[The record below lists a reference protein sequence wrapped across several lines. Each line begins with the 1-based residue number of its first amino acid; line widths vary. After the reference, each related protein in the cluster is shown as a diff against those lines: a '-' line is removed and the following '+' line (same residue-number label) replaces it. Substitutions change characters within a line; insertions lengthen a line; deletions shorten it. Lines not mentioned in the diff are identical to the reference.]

1 MVQYCEDNSMRINT
15 DKTKAVLFNT
25 SWKYDF
31 MPQLTMDGNTQL
43 EVVEEFRRLGLN
55 FMSNLSWQ
63 SNTDLMCQKGYSRL
77 WMIKRLKKLG
87 ASQSEMTDVYIKQ
100 IRCLLELAVAVWMPG
115 LTKAE
120 SYQLERVQKCVAH
133 VIMGDA
139 YDTYDGATNILGLEK
154 LSDRRFK
161 LCLNFAR
168 KCEKHPKYSNWFHA
182 AEEVLSPSMKTR
194 SDKTLLQTKYK
205 PVPFRTDRYKNSPIP
220 FLTDL
225 LNMDCSRNK

>member
-1 MVQYCEDNSMRINT
+1 
-15 DKTKAVLFNT
+15 
-25 SWKYDF
+25 
-31 MPQLTMDGNTQL
+31 
-43 EVVEEFRRLGLN
+43 
-55 FMSNLSWQ
+55 
-63 SNTDLMCQKGYSRL
+63 
-77 WMIKRLKKLG
+77 
-87 ASQSEMTDVYIKQ
+87 
-100 IRCLLELAVAVWMPG
+100 
-115 LTKAE
+115 
-120 SYQLERVQKCVAH
+120 
-133 VIMGDA
+133 MGDA

-220 FLTDL
+220 FLNDL

>member
-1 MVQYCEDNSMRINT
+1 
-15 DKTKAVLFNT
+15 
-25 SWKYDF
+25 
-31 MPQLTMDGNTQL
+31 
-43 EVVEEFRRLGLN
+43 
-55 FMSNLSWQ
+55 
-63 SNTDLMCQKGYSRL
+63 
-77 WMIKRLKKLG
+77 MIKRLKKLG

-100 IRCLLELAVAVWMPG
+100 MRCLLELAVAVWMPG

-168 KCEKHPKYSNWFHA
+168 KCDKHPKY
-182 AEEVLSPSMKTR
+182 
-194 SDKTLLQTKYK
+194 
-205 PVPFRTDRYKNSPIP
+205 
-220 FLTDL
+220 
-225 LNMDCSRNK
+225 